1 MKIVVSVDMEGLTGV
16 CRPEQVQG
24 GEAGEFQSRKI
35 PEGIELM
42 IGDVNATVAGLAKA
56 GVDDIIVWD
65 AHFRSFNAPLAR
77 LHPAA
82 RYLFGGSPNGLR
94 FQYLDRKTDGLIL
107 LGYHAKAGTLHAVM
121 EHTMSSSSWFKLK
134 VNGRETGEVGYDAA
148 LAGALGVPVIMVSGD
163 DKLCAEAREFLG
175 PDVVAVCVKQG
186 HARHAATCL
195 PPEKTAPMLAS
206 AAAEAVRRVGKLKPF
221 DFGSPVTVEL
231 VFKHTELADQA
242 DLRLHDGRRIDGYT
256 VAWKAK
262 DFATWAG
269 QTSQKRQDSPRR
281 TRRKDV
287 LVNR

>member
-107 LGYHAKAGTLHAVM
+107 LGYHAKAGTKHAVL
-121 EHTMSSSSWFKLK
+121 EHTMTSIEWLKVK
-134 VNGRETGEVGYDAA
+134 VNGREIGELGWDAA
-148 LAGALGVPVIMVSGD
+148 LAGAVGVPVIMASGD
-163 DKLCAEAREFLG
+163 DKFCAEAHEFLG
-175 PDVVAVCVKQG
+175 PDVVAVCVKQAI
-186 HARHAATCL
+186 ARHAALCL
-195 PPEKTAPMLAS
+195 PPAKTAEMLA
-206 AAAEAVRRVGKLKPF
+206 AGAAEAVKRIGKVKCF
-221 DFGSPVTVEL
+221 DFGSPVTVEITH
-231 VFKHTELADQA
+231 KHTYLADQA
-242 DLRLHDGRRIDGYT
+242 DLRVHNGRRIDGYT
-256 VAWKAK
+256 VAWTAK

-269 QTSQKRQDSPRR
+269 FTTDNPPPQG
-281 TRRKDV
+281 
-287 LVNR
+287 